1 MNIQYPHM
9 SNLVFILSSLLI
21 TAILTIIVMPCG
33 IRLFIKLGLGKNI
46 RSEGLIGAAT
56 EFAGLHAGKKGTPTM
71 GGVIIIAIILFVV
84 FLSVLAQYF

>member
-1 MNIQYPHM
+1 M

-46 RSEGLIGAAT
+46 RAEGLIGAAT

-71 GGVIIIAIILFVV
+71 GGAIIIAIILFVV